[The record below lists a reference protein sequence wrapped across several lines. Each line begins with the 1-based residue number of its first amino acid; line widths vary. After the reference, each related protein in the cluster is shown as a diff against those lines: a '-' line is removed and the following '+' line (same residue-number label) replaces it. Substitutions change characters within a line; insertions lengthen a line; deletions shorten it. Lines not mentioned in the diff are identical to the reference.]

1 MTDVEPTAPR
11 PADLRA
17 ATTATYLAFAGCG
30 MLLSSGLARLPQL
43 RDDLRLD
50 TGQLGAILLAGAAGA
65 LVSRPFSG
73 RVVTR
78 LGQRRTVAWMS
89 AGSSV
94 ALVLM
99 GLSDVA
105 GVPFLITGLLLFGFF
120 SSSWDVA
127 MNIQGTVVERG
138 LGRSIMPR
146 FHAGYSIGTVLGAL
160 LGAAMILL
168 DVPVPLH
175 LVIVAIAVAA
185 VLPYAVQGFLPDE
198 RPSTSDNV
206 EGRPGAKPHAALRY
220 WREPRTLMI
229 GVFVLAAGF
238 SEGAGNDWT
247 GLSLIDGYH
256 VSPALGTLAYATFLT
271 AMTATRWFGSRLLDA
286 FGRVIVLRVQG
297 VVAVLGLLLFI
308 FAPVVPLAFLGA
320 ALWGVGVAFGYP
332 VGMSAAADDPAH
344 AAGRVTVAS
353 SVAKVASFAGPPL
366 LGLLGDHVTILRA
379 LLAVAALQVV
389 ALCLAQATSPLAR
402 SATGASTTSEDRSN
416 AGGRPALP

>member
-1 MTDVEPTAPR
+1 MIDAEPTAPR
-11 PADLRA
+11 PVELRA

-30 MLLSSGLARLPQL
+30 MLLSSALARLPQL

-78 LGQRRTVAWMS
+78 LGQGRTVAWMS

-94 ALVLM
+94 ALVLI

-105 GVPFLITGLLLFGFF
+105 GVPFLIAGLLLFGFF

-127 MNIQGTVVERG
+127 MNIQGTVVERR

-160 LGAAMILL
+160 LGAAMIQL

-175 LVIVAIAVAA
+175 LVIVAVAVAA
-185 VLPYAVQGFLPDE
+185 VLPYAVRGFLSDE
-198 RPSTSDNV
+198 RPSTSDSRDD
-206 EGRPGAKPHAALRY
+206 GSRPHSTLRY

-247 GLSLIDGYH
+247 GVSFVDGYH
-256 VSPALGTLAYATFLT
+256 ASPALGTVAYATFLA
-271 AMTATRWFGSRLLDA
+271 AMTATRWFGLRLLDA
-286 FGRVIVLRVQG
+286 FGRVNVLRIQG
-297 VVAVLGLLLFI
+297 AVAVLGLLLFI
-308 FAPVVPLAFLGA
+308 FASVVPLAFLGA

-353 SVAKVASFAGPPL
+353 SVAKIASFAGPPL

-389 ALCLAQATSPLAR
+389 ALCLAQATRPLAR

>member
-1 MTDVEPTAPR
+1 MTTVQPAAPR
-11 PADLRA
+11 PAAVRA

-30 MLLSSGLARLPQL
+30 LLLSSGLARLPQI

-50 TGQLGAILLAGAAGA
+50 TGQLGAILLAGASGA

-89 AGSSV
+89 ALSGI
-94 ALVLM
+94 ALVLI
-99 GLSDVA
+99 GLGDRLGVGWFA
-105 GVPFLITGLLLFGFF
+105 GGMLLFGFF

-127 MNIQGTVVERG
+127 MNIQGTVVERR

-146 FHAGYSIGTVLGAL
+146 FHAGYSIGTVAGAL
-160 LGAAMILL
+160 VGAAMVQL
-168 DVPVPLH
+168 DVPVAVH
-175 LVIVAIAVAA
+175 LIIVAAVVAIA
-185 VLPYAVQGFLPDE
+185 LPYAVRGFLPDE
-198 RPSTSDNV
+198 RPSTTDEHV
-206 EGRPGAKPHAALRY
+206 DGPAPHRTLRY

-247 GLSLIDGYH
+247 GVSLVDGYH
-256 VSPALGTLAYATFLT
+256 APAVLGTIAYATFLA
-271 AMTATRWFGSRLLDA
+271 AMTATRWFGPRLLDR
-286 FGRVIVLRVQG
+286 FGRVIVLRIQG
-297 VVAVLGLLLFI
+297 GVAVLGLLLFI
-308 FAPVVPLAFLGA
+308 FAPAVPLAFVGA

-379 LLAVAALQVV
+379 LLVVAALQVV
-389 ALCLAQATSPLAR
+389 ALCLASATRPLAPV
-402 SATGASTTSEDRSN
+402 APDRH
-416 AGGRPALP
+416 RALDNQ

>member
-1 MTDVEPTAPR
+1 MTTVEPTAQR
-11 PADLRA
+11 SATVRA
-17 ATTATYLAFAGCG
+17 ATTATYAAFAGCG
-30 MLLSSGLARLPQL
+30 LLLSSWLARVPQI

-89 AGSSV
+89 AASGV
-94 ALVLM
+94 ALVLI
-99 GLSDVA
+99 GLGDRLGVA
-105 GVPFLITGLLLFGFF
+105 VFATGLLLFGFF

-127 MNIQGTVVERG
+127 MNIQGTVVERR

-146 FHAGYSIGTVLGAL
+146 FHAGYSVGTVAGAL
-160 LGAAMILL
+160 LGAAMVQLN
-168 DVPVPLH
+168 VPVAVH
-175 LVIVAIAVAA
+175 LTIVAVVLAVA
-185 VLPYAVQGFLPDE
+185 LPYAVRGFLPDE
-198 RPSTSDNV
+198 HPSTKDSRVDSR
-206 EGRPGAKPHAALRY
+206 GPHSTLRY

-247 GLSLIDGYH
+247 GVSLVDGYH
-256 VSPALGTLAYATFLT
+256 APAVLGTVAYATFLA
-271 AMTATRWFGSRLLDA
+271 AMTATRWFGPRLLDR
-286 FGRVIVLRVQG
+286 FGRVIVLRIQG
-297 VVAVLGLLLFI
+297 AVAVLGLLLFI
-308 FAPVVPLAFLGA
+308 FAPSVPLAFVGT

-389 ALCLAQATSPLAR
+389 ALCLAPATRPLAPVDP
-402 SATGASTTSEDRSN
+402 DRH
-416 AGGRPALP
+416 RALDNQ